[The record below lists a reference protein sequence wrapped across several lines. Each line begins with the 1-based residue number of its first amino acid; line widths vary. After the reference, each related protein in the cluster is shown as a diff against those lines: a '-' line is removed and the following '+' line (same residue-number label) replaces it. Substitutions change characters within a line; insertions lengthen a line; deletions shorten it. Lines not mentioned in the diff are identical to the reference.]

1 MSFAVIGVNHKN
13 CPAPVRERVTFTQS
27 KLLEGLKNLKD
38 QGIQEVVIL
47 STCNRSEIY
56 IEDPEI
62 KDAIQKVVD
71 FYKAYAIRSQEE
83 KHRPLEYEGN
93 LEDYLF
99 TEEGEMAIR
108 HLFRVAVGL
117 DSIVL
122 GEDQILGQVKKA
134 YSDAMEQGA
143 SGKVLNKIFREA
155 ISLGK
160 KVKHEVKISEH
171 PLSISHIAIK
181 FLKQKQGT
189 LKGKKGLMIG
199 LGQMNELTVKYL
211 IEEELE
217 GIYVTNRSHGK
228 VITFSEIYPEIIPI
242 DYEKR
247 YEILSDMDFVISAT
261 ASPHTILTYEEMP
274 KLHKPLDIM
283 DIAMPRDID
292 ARIDELPMASVY
304 HVDHL
309 KKISEENSAMR
320 VLLAEKA
327 EGYIDEAIEKLMK
340 WIDQLEVQEVVQG
353 LDAYC
358 GEIKEHT
365 IRFLSKKLKTPIE
378 EETLELILT
387 ETLKRC
393 IRTPIAKL
401 MSMEKG
407 EREGYAKVL
416 NELFD
421 SSK

>member
-327 EGYIDEAIEKLMK
+327 EGYIDEAMEKLMK